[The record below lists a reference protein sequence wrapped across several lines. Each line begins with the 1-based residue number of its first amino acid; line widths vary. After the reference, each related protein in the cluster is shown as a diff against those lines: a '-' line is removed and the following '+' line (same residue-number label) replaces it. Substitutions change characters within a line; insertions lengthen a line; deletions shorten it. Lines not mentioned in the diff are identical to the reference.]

1 MLVEAETVNRVFE
14 ALDLWLDI
22 SNSPHFLADSQVVP
36 QKAGSLFIL
45 MLNKEDLFDQ
55 KIEQEARPRL
65 AHIIS
70 YPIVFQLGCHGILK
84 QCWQDIA
91 PVFNRYRAEF
101 RRIIEEDTGPLDDAG
116 FVLGRVQL
124 YKEALARD
132 PGLAE
137 HLPGPS
143 LCVVWPSTAHRL

>member
-1 MLVEAETVNRVFE
+1 VLVEAETVNRVFE

-70 YPIVFQLGCHGILK
+70 S
-84 QCWQDIA
+84 
-91 PVFNRYRAEF
+91 YRV
-101 RRIIEEDTGPLDDAG
+101 PAG
-116 FVLGRVQL
+116 LPWNSKAMLAGYSAGVQ
-124 YKEALARD
+124 
-132 PGLAE
+132 P
-137 HLPGPS
+137 LPG
-143 LCVVWPSTAHRL
+143 